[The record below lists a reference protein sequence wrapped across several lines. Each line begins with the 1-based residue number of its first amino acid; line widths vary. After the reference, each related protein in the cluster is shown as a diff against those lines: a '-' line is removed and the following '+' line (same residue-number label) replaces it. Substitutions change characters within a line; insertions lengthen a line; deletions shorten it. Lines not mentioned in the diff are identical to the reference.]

1 MDLVSKWFSLTGEI
15 SYYKTSQV
23 VLEQAWN
30 QGIKPILVLNK
41 IDRLILEKK
50 LEPADAYTHINQVL
64 EQVNS
69 SWIYCR
75 VPQGSATFFL
85 IL

>member
-1 MDLVSKWFSLTGEI
+1 
-15 SYYKTSQV
+15 V

-50 LEPADAYTHINQVL
+50 LEPADAHAHISQVL
-64 EQVNS
+64 EQASRVVAPDPIGS
-69 SWIYCR
+69 GIIYMF
-75 VPQGSATFFL
+75 GN
-85 IL
+85 